1 MAAVGASAGRRQG
14 AIMGAAVMLLCATAT
29 GCAEFHWPG
38 QPDSNPP
45 ALVQPTNTAP
55 RQSSMPSSGS
65 SATIHRT
72 PHHRRR
78 AAEAKSSTTKGD
90 AMGKSTAP
98 PEHPQAAESGSG
110 AAGNTV
116 GGPQVTLAGQ
126 AVDVGSTERLLDKT
140 AQRLGRLDR
149 AKLSKH
155 DAAAYDQ
162 VGDLLSAGRE
172 ALRRHSLLVASGF
185 AQKATT
191 LMERLPAPR

>member
-1 MAAVGASAGRRQG
+1 
-14 AIMGAAVMLLCATAT
+14 
-29 GCAEFHWPG
+29 
-38 QPDSNPP
+38 
-45 ALVQPTNTAP
+45 
-55 RQSSMPSSGS
+55 
-65 SATIHRT
+65 
-72 PHHRRR
+72 
-78 AAEAKSSTTKGD
+78 
-90 AMGKSTAP
+90 
-98 PEHPQAAESGSG
+98 
-110 AAGNTV
+110 
-116 GGPQVTLAGQ
+116 VTLAGQ